1 VFASQFSSN
10 FVDSVSNAELV
21 GKFGN
26 VLHEAKIAEFL
37 PVSVEEI
44 ECGMHLLK
52 SECKHIYCLA
62 KSHLDFSPIIIMRCF
77 LAKCFHQCLSI
88 VLCHRF

>member
-1 VFASQFSSN
+1 MFASQFSSN

-44 ECGMHLLK
+44 ECGMHLL
-52 SECKHIYCLA
+52 
-62 KSHLDFSPIIIMRCF
+62 
-77 LAKCFHQCLSI
+77 
-88 VLCHRF
+88 